1 MLVATVP
8 VIGRSAWRL
17 LFIGLVAIAPL
28 SAVAHPSVGIVED
41 SAGNV
46 FYTDL
51 EKVWRIDMTPS
62 ATSTPRAR
70 AFSRT
75 TAPCGAG
82 RRPVLGRS
90 PC

>member
-51 EKVWRIDMTPS
+51 EKVWRIDMAPS
-62 ATSTPRAR
+62 PTRTTKAGAGPTPREACT
-70 AFSRT
+70 SRC
-75 TAPCGAG
+75 PESGSSS
-82 RRPVLGRS
+82 R
-90 PC
+90 